1 VLFLFLFINI
11 LALKRKSREM
21 LVNFESTFR
30 MGDDGLKIFV
40 GYIHIYVTALGRQKE
55 GY

>member
-11 LALKRKSREM
+11 LALKRKSRKM

-40 GYIHIYVTALGRQKE
+40 GYGTALGWQKE